1 MKKIYLLVLS
11 AILLAVPGQT
21 VKAGDIFGFGVKGGL
36 NFTNMSGLQDFKQEG
51 FLKTYT
57 GFNAGLVFNLNL
69 PLGFEVQPELLY
81 QQSGCNMSTE
91 ILGSSFK
98 SHLTSGYLKVPVN
111 VIWGIELFNLIK
123 PYVFVSPYVGVG
135 LFSNVSADGNLPA
148 GIDWNFDESISDNMQ
163 RMQYGVGVGA
173 GIKIWKV
180 QVSFKWNWDLN
191 PVFKANS
198 DLDDLNEIF
207 NDRAKDMKFN
217 GGELSVAFIF

>member
-1 MKKIYLLVLS
+1 
-11 AILLAVPGQT
+11 
-21 VKAGDIFGFGVKGGL
+21 
-36 NFTNMSGLQDFKQEG
+36 
-51 FLKTYT
+51 
-57 GFNAGLVFNLNL
+57 
-69 PLGFEVQPELLY
+69 
-81 QQSGCNMSTE
+81 MSTGTS
-91 ILGSSFK
+91 GSSFNF
-98 SHLTSGYLKVPVN
+98 HLTSGYLRVPVN

-135 LFSNVSADGNLPA
+135 LFSKAMADGNLV
-148 GIDWNFDESISDNMQ
+148 GIDWNLDESISDNMQ

-198 DLDDLNEIF
+198 DFDDLNEIF
-207 NDRAKDMKFN
+207 KDSTKDMKFN